1 MMTRHTFLSL
11 FHLRF
16 FNVAL
21 FFGQCHWMGQI
32 IHKYD
37 HVQSLYKIVS
47 KNPKKKCF
55 QNGNTTCEH
64 NLQVLKWCLIAMHQ
78 DFRK

>member
-11 FHLRF
+11 LHLRF

-47 KNPKKKCF
+47 KNPKKSVSKMETQLVSIICKF
-55 QNGNTTCEH
+55 
-64 NLQVLKWCLIAMHQ
+64 
-78 DFRK
+78 